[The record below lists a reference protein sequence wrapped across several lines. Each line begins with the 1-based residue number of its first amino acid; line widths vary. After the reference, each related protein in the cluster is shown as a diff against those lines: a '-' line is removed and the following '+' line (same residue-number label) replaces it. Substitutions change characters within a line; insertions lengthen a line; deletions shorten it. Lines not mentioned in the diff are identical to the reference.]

1 LPTVGKV
8 EGIQKTAPPAAWIG
22 CRTRGDGW
30 NSCIRSDCD
39 ILVDS
44 FLKDSNVDVR
54 SLLVLLLRALLLET
68 VAFMTNDDLAERVAS
83 IAALADPIRRDLYFY
98 VTAQPTPVSR
108 DRASDALGIA
118 RHTAK
123 FHLDKLTEEGLL
135 DIEFK
140 RLTERRGPGAGRPT
154 KLYRRSSR
162 QLSVT
167 LPERRYDLAAQ
178 LLASAVEV
186 TADGTLINDS
196 LKVAAA
202 DSGRS
207 VGDQARAAAGPQA
220 SRERLLDCT
229 CEALSECGYA
239 PRRTGSTIVLSNCPF
254 DTLARE
260 HTQLIC
266 GMNLAMLAAV
276 IEQVQETALSAR
288 LEPAT
293 NRCCV
298 VLDAS

>member
-1 LPTVGKV
+1 
-8 EGIQKTAPPAAWIG
+8 
-22 CRTRGDGW
+22 
-30 NSCIRSDCD
+30 
-39 ILVDS
+39 
-44 FLKDSNVDVR
+44 
-54 SLLVLLLRALLLET
+54 
-68 VAFMTNDDLAERVAS
+68 MTNDDLAERVAS

-98 VTAQPTPVSR
+98 VTAQPAPVSR

-154 KLYRRSSR
+154 KLYQRSSR

-178 LLASAVEV
+178 LLASAVEA

-293 NRCCV
+293 VRCSVISRCWLAPKWARARALV
-298 VLDAS
+298 VLSRPGGGGRGLSRPDLEITVCGMPEWGPCPRSQRSLPSASTGC